1 MCDHPKSKSSF
12 LSLLRLVNHFITFN
26 FLNPQ
31 LQTACKLY
39 RALALQFTNYVCFLC
54 LVYFIFK
61 FIIKR

>member
-39 RALALQFTNYVCFLC
+39 RALALQFKLHLLFVFSLF
-54 LVYFIFK
+54 YF
-61 FIIKR
+61 